1 MDKFVFVLL
10 IIGIVTC
17 GRVAQTYL
25 KRTKKQ
31 PESSDDAEEMLLT
44 IERLEDRIK
53 VLERIITEKHIDL
66 RQEIDK
72 L

>member
-10 IIGIVTC
+10 IICIITG
-17 GRVAQTYL
+17 GRVAQSYL
-25 KRTKKQ
+25 KQTKKRS
-31 PESSDDAEEMLLT
+31 ETNDDAEEMLAT

-66 RQEIDK
+66 RQEIDN